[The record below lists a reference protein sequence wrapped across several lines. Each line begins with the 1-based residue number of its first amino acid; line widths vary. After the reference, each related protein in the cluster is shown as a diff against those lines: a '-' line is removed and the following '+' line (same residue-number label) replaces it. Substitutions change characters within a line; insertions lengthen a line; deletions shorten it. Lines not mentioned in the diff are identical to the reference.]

1 MILNIVL
8 IGVILILGAITW
20 LLWASLLRIFGDK
33 MIAEEKWKIYQ
44 NLYTQTAYDGKYY
57 PANLIFIARFEQ
69 DNQEIITDF
78 SQYENKKIVYMFIN
92 STLPIEPG
100 PQECLNGRPQ
110 LIPNVTLYQ
119 PMKGVWEWK

>member
-33 MIAEEKWKIYQ
+33 MIAEEKWKMYQ

-78 SQYENKKIVYMFIN
+78 SQYENKKNSIYVY
-92 STLPIEPG
+92 
-100 PQECLNGRPQ
+100 
-110 LIPNVTLYQ
+110 
-119 PMKGVWEWK
+119 K